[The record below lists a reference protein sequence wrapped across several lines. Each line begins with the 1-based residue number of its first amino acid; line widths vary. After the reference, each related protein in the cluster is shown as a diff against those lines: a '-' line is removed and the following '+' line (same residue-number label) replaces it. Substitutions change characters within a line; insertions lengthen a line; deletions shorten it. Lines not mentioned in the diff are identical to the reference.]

1 MPKNQSI
8 IIFSTAYLPMLGGAE
23 LAVKEI
29 TDRVSDYDFFMVT
42 ARLRHSYPR
51 VEHIGNVEVHRF
63 GLGLAPLDKMV
74 SPFLGA
80 WWARRF
86 AREHHIQCFWSVM
99 VSFTSLAPFLL
110 KAAGLHRGIPILLT
124 LQEGDSEH
132 HIMRGRFGLIR
143 ASWELALS
151 YADQVQVISAYLEGL
166 ARAFGYAGPV
176 TVIPNGVD
184 VEKFKIKK
192 SKLKNPQNPTI
203 ITTSRLVPKNGI
215 DILIRAMP
223 NVVHKIPKVRCIL
236 VGDGSERKHLER
248 LADELHV
255 AKHVEFVGAVPHAD
269 IPGYLWR
276 ATVFVRP
283 ARSEGLGTSFLE
295 AMAAGLPIIATPV
308 GGIEDFLHDGETGL
322 YSHVEDPEHLASRI
336 IEVCTNQTLSRRLAT
351 TGQKLMEER
360 FTWESVTRRMQKLF
374 ASFSNQ

>member
-8 IIFSTAYLPMLGGAE
+8 IIFSTAYLPLASGAE

-29 TDRVSDYDFFMVT
+29 TDRVSEYDFFMVT
-42 ARLRHSYPR
+42 ARLHYSYPR
-51 VEHIGNVEVHRF
+51 VERIGNVEVHRF
-63 GLGLAPLDKMV
+63 GLGLAPLDKII

-86 AREHHIQCFWSVM
+86 ARRHNICCFWSVM

-110 KAAGLHRGIPILLT
+110 KAFWLHRGIPILLT

-143 ASWELALS
+143 ASWGLALR
-151 YADQVQVISAYLEGL
+151 YADHVQVISAYLEGL
-166 ARAFGYAGPV
+166 ARAFGYGGPI

-184 VEKFKIKK
+184 VKKFSAGGGKVHEY
-192 SKLKNPQNPTI
+192 PVI

-215 DILIRAMP
+215 DILIRALP
-223 NVVHKIPKVRCIL
+223 NVVHKIPKVTCIL

-248 LADELHV
+248 LADELRV

-308 GGIEDFLHDGETGL
+308 GGIEDFLRDGETGL
-322 YSHVEDPEHLASRI
+322 YAHVEDPEHLASRI
-336 IEVCTNQTLSRRLAT
+336 IEVCTDQTLSKRLALA
-351 TGQKLMEER
+351 GQKLVSGR
-360 FTWESVTRRMQKLF
+360 FTWESVVQRMQELF
-374 ASFSNQ
+374 ASF

>member
-1 MPKNQSI
+1 MAKNQSI
-8 IIFSTAYLPMLGGAE
+8 IIFSTAYLPLASGAE

-29 TDRVSDYDFFMVT
+29 TDRISDYDFFMVT
-42 ARLRHSYPR
+42 ARLHYSYPR
-51 VEHIGNVEVHRF
+51 VERIGNVEVHRF
-63 GLGLAPLDKMV
+63 GLGFAPLDKII

-86 AREHHIQCFWSVM
+86 ARGRHVQCFWSVM

-110 KAAGLHRGIPILLT
+110 KSMGLHHGIPILLT

-143 ASWELALS
+143 ASWEFALG
-151 YADQVQVISAYLEGL
+151 YADRVQVISAYLEGL

-184 VEKFKIKK
+184 VKKFSAGGGKVHEY
-192 SKLKNPQNPTI
+192 PVI

-223 NVVHKIPKVRCIL
+223 SVVHKIPKAICIL

-248 LADELHV
+248 LADELRV
-255 AKHVEFVGAVPHAD
+255 AKHIEFVGAVPHTD
-269 IPGYLWR
+269 IPSYLGR

-308 GGIEDFLHDGETGL
+308 GGIEDFLRDGETGL
-322 YSHVEDPEHLASRI
+322 YAHVEDPEHLASQI
-336 IEVCTNQTLSRRLAT
+336 IEVCTNQSLSKRLALA
-351 TGQKLMEER
+351 GQKLVSER
-360 FTWESVTRRMQKLF
+360 FTWESVARRMREVF
-374 ASFSNQ
+374 ISS